1 MYLELHMWDECIAV
15 AEARVIKPPTRLCRF
30 FCPCQLGRA
39 EEQAFSVMIQSKKKK
54 KVYMCSGDY
63 ASGKITVVV
72 APTVEFYYGT
82 GLRAAVIGYI
92 T

>member
-1 MYLELHMWDECIAV
+1 
-15 AEARVIKPPTRLCRF
+15 
-30 FCPCQLGRA
+30 
-39 EEQAFSVMIQSKKKK
+39 
-54 KVYMCSGDY
+54 MCSCDY
-63 ASGKITVVV
+63 ASGKITVAV